1 MPLGR
6 QRTAPTL
13 AYSPGNFASP
23 GEVFLLLPSGK
34 LFRAKKGSL
43 RGSPYQQ
50 ERQKPAPL
58 TRVGPVSPLCP
69 SEETK
74 PAPPPCAVLSRVSPV
89 SVGRDKTGIN
99 PLRRMQNVSCE
110 PWTLYPSENPSS
122 KLGYFQAA
130 TSSPYRVL
138 HPAQGDKQ
146 KKTNLV
152 LRNKNPFLRDKKP
165 LRSVAVMLYTIPF
178 LRWIHLLC
186 CSTHRLFL
194 LFIAL
199 QRMGAFCKKVLA
211 GFRFGR

>member
-34 LFRAKKGSL
+34 LFRAKKWLTKGKPVSARKTTTGPLDSCRPRVSPVSVGKYKNRKKTL
-43 RGSPYQQ
+43 RRVVPCRPCVRRK
-50 ERQKPAPL
+50 RQKPKKPLAPCC
-58 TRVGPVSPLCP
+58 PVSPLCP
-69 SEETK
+69 SEKT
-74 PAPPPCAVLSRVSPV
+74 
-89 SVGRDKTGIN
+89 KTGIN

-146 KKTNLV
+146 KTNLV
-152 LRNKNPFLRDKKP
+152 LRDKNPFFRDKNHHLFVNMSAKRKSCQVKP
-165 LRSVAVMLYTIPF
+165 I
-178 LRWIHLLC
+178 I
-186 CSTHRLFL
+186 
-194 LFIAL
+194 L
-199 QRMGAFCKKVLA
+199 QSKTNYYPSI
-211 GFRFGR
+211 